1 MIKITQTSV
10 NEIIVTLTEKVTL
23 SSPYFLFQFENQQTK
38 QLYYCISADT
48 SSYTDRYNDFS
59 IEEKT
64 NPTLTNGEIRLANEG
79 FYNYT
84 IYEQESS
91 TNLDPDNATG
101 IVEKGIC
108 KVIGTARTSYSHTP
122 ATTTYVAHQS

>member
-23 SSPYFLFQFENQQTK
+23 ATPYFLFKFENQQTK
-38 QLYYCISADT
+38 QLFYCIAADT
-48 SSYTDRYNDFS
+48 SSYTDRYNEFS
-59 IEEKT
+59 IQEKT
-64 NPTLTNGEIRLANEG
+64 NPALTNGEIRLANEG

-84 IYEQESS
+84 IYEQVSS
-91 TNLDPDNATG
+91 TNLDPANATG

-108 KVIGTARTSYSHTP
+108 KVIGSARTKYSHTP
-122 ATTTYVAHQS
+122 AQTEYIAYQG